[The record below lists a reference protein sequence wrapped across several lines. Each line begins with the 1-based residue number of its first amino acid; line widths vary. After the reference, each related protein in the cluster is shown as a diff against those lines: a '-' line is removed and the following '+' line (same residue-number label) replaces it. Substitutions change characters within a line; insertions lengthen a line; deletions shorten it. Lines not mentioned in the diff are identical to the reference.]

1 MKRKFRWLLV
11 ITALAAITISG
22 SPGSRDVSAKTRY
35 IGTDHLVSRVPL
47 PDMTG
52 QMCLMPDMSDE
63 ELALF
68 DVAAELQRGGGGRA
82 AGAAEAAQPVKSYG
96 APDRIIR
103 DRYPSFSSIAI
114 DHARDQ
120 IVVTDENLFQV
131 LFYNR
136 TENNAPNQVARPL
149 RIIGTKWDESLMKH
163 EETKTHI
170 EFQCGLYV
178 DPRNGD
184 VYAVNNDTQ
193 DTLVIFS
200 NEQVGNVAPSREIHT
215 PHGTFGIT
223 VDEAAQEVFLTVQH
237 DSAMVVYK
245 KGAKGDEPPV
255 RMLQGNRTR
264 LADPH
269 GVALD
274 TKRGVLFV
282 TNHGSTHDVSVDAA
296 DMLTE
301 REKQERLKLVNF
313 PLDRDF
319 GVAGSGKTLPPAIT
333 VYAKNA
339 SGNAAPL
346 RVIEGPRTGLNWP
359 TGIAVDPDRGDVYVT
374 NDTTD
379 SILVFDADANG
390 DVAPKR
396 ILKGPRTGLKNPT
409 GLALDFKNNE
419 LWVANF
425 GGHTATAYR
434 MNASGD
440 TAPLRTVRAAPN
452 GTPSLMIGN
461 PGAVAFDT
469 KREVILAPN

>member
-1 MKRKFRWLLV
+1 MASHRWLRWV
-11 ITALAAITISG
+11 VSAAALAALTIAS
-22 SPGSRDVSAKTRY
+22 SPGSRNVSATTRF
-35 IGTDHLVSRVPL
+35 IGSDHIVSWSPL
-47 PDMTG
+47 PEETG
-52 QMCLMPDMSDE
+52 EMCPMPEPS
-63 ELALF
+63 F
-68 DVAAELQRGGGGRA
+68 QRRGGAPPSSQASASG
-82 AGAAEAAQPVKSYG
+82 P
-96 APDRIIR
+96 APDRVIR
-103 DRYPSFSSIAI
+103 DRYPSFSSIAV
-114 DHARDQ
+114 DLARDQ

-131 LFYNR
+131 LFYDR
-136 TENNAPNQVARPL
+136 TENNGPNQVAKPK
-149 RIIGTKWDESLMKH
+149 RIIGTPWDRSLMKR
-163 EETKTHI
+163 EESKTKI
-170 EFQCGLYV
+170 EFQCGLYI

-237 DSAMVVYK
+237 DSAIVVYR
-245 KGAKGDEPPV
+245 KGASGEDAPL

-274 TKRGVLFV
+274 VKRGVLFV
-282 TNHGSTHDVSVDAA
+282 TNHGSVHESRVDSA
-296 DMLTE
+296 DYLSA
-301 REKQERLKLVNF
+301 REKEERSKLVNW

-319 GVAGSGKTLPPAIT
+319 AVPGSGRTLPPAIT

-339 SGNAAPL
+339 SGDTAPV
-346 RVIEGPRTGLNWP
+346 RVIQGPRTGLNWP
-359 TGIAVDPDRGDVYVT
+359 TGIAVDAERGDVYVT

-379 SILVFDADANG
+379 SILVFDADASG

-396 ILKGPRTGLKNPT
+396 VLKGPKTGLKNPT
-409 GLALDFKNNE
+409 GLALDLPHNE

-434 MNASGD
+434 LNAQGD
-440 TAPLRTVRAAPN
+440 VAPLRTIRAAAD
-452 GTPSLMIGN
+452 GVPSLMIGN

-469 KREVILAPN
+469 KREQILAPN

>member
-1 MKRKFRWLLV
+1 MALVKRKLRWLV
-11 ITALAAITISG
+11 AIAALAAIAVSS
-22 SPGSRDVSAKTRY
+22 SPGSRNVAAKTRY
-35 IGTDHLVSRVPL
+35 IGMDHIVSSVPI
-47 PDMTG
+47 PVAMG
-52 QMCLMPDMSDE
+52 EMCPMPEMSD
-63 ELALF
+63 
-68 DVAAELQRGGGGRA
+68 VP
-82 AGAAEAAQPVKSYG
+82 GAADAPAFQARGAGGAAQAVRSYG
-96 APDRIIR
+96 APDRVIR

-131 LFYNR
+131 LFYSR
-136 TENNAPNQVARPL
+136 TENNGPSQVAKPQ
-149 RIIGTKWDESLMKH
+149 RIIGTKWDESLMNH

-237 DSAMVVYK
+237 DSALVVYK
-245 KGAKGDEPPV
+245 KGAKGEEAPV
-255 RMLQGNRTR
+255 RMLQGARTR

-269 GVALD
+269 GIALD
-274 TKRGVLFV
+274 TRRGVLFV
-282 TNHGSTHDVSVDAA
+282 TNHGSTHDSSVSSA
-296 DMLTE
+296 DYLTP
-301 REKQERLKLVNF
+301 QERAERAKLVNR

-319 GVAGSGKTLPPAIT
+319 AVPGSGRTLPPAIT

-339 SGNAAPL
+339 SGDTAPL

-359 TGIAVDPDRGDVYVT
+359 TGIAVDQDRGDVYVT

-379 SILVFDADANG
+379 SILVFDADASGN
-390 DVAPKR
+390 VPPKR

-434 MNASGD
+434 MNAQGD
-440 TAPLRTVRAAPN
+440 TAPLRTVRAAN
-452 GTPSLMIGN
+452 DGTPSLMIGN

-469 KREVILAPN
+469 RREEILAPN

>member
-1 MKRKFRWLLV
+1 MASNRWLRWV
-11 ITALAAITISG
+11 VGAAALAVLTITT
-22 SPGSRDVSAKTRY
+22 SPGSRTVSATTRY
-35 IGTDHLVSRVPL
+35 IGSDHIVSWTPL
-47 PDMTG
+47 PDEMG
-52 QMCLMPDMSDE
+52 AMCPMPETTASYQFRT
-63 ELALF
+63 L
-68 DVAAELQRGGGGRA
+68 
-82 AGAAEAAQPVKSYG
+82 GANQKATEGVPTFAQP
-96 APDRIIR
+96 DRVIR

-114 DHARDQ
+114 DLTRDQ
-120 IVVTDENLFQV
+120 VVVTDENLFQV

-136 TENNAPNQVARPL
+136 TQNNAPTEVAKPL
-149 RIIGTKWDESLMKH
+149 RVIGTKWDESMMSR
-163 EETKTHI
+163 EESKTKI
-170 EFQCGLYV
+170 EFQCGLYI

-215 PHGTFGIT
+215 PHGTFGVT
-223 VDEAAQEVFLTVQH
+223 VDEAAQEVYLTVQH
-237 DSAMVVYK
+237 DSAIVVYK
-245 KGAKGDEPPV
+245 KGASGEEPPV
-255 RMLQGNRTR
+255 RMLQGDRTR

-269 GVALD
+269 GIALD
-274 TKRGVLFV
+274 AKRGVFYV
-282 TNHGSTHDVSVDAA
+282 TNHGSTHSTSREEGGRLTAA
-296 DMLTE
+296 E
-301 REKQERLKLVNF
+301 RAEALKVATW
-313 PLDRDF
+313 PLERDF
-319 GVAGSGKTLPPAIT
+319 AVPGSGRTLPPAIT
-333 VYAKNA
+333 VYSKIAT
-339 SGNAAPL
+339 GDAAPL
-346 RVIEGPRTGLNWP
+346 RVITGPRTGLNWP

-379 SILVFDADANG
+379 SILVFDAEASG

-396 ILKGPRTGLKNPT
+396 VLKGPKTGLNNPT

-440 TAPLRTVRAAPN
+440 ATPLRTIRAAVE

-469 KREVILAPN
+469 KREFILTPN